1 MLPSFYL
8 SSDKARAWS
17 VTRAAACGA
26 GIGAVA
32 ALFKVLSPLHG
43 PFAGSIRP
51 GGLLPILPEVAG
63 AVVGFGLLCAAVAAL
78 RNFIAQRLIW
88 PENNR

>member
-8 SSDKARAWS
+8 SADKARAWS
-17 VTRAAACGA
+17 ITRAAGYGA

-32 ALFKVLSPLHG
+32 AALKTLGPAHG
-43 PFAGSIRP
+43 PFAGSIGQRF
-51 GGLLPILPEVAG
+51 LPILPEIAVA
-63 AVVGFGLLCAAVAAL
+63 ALSFALLCAAAAAL

-88 PENNR
+88 PEP